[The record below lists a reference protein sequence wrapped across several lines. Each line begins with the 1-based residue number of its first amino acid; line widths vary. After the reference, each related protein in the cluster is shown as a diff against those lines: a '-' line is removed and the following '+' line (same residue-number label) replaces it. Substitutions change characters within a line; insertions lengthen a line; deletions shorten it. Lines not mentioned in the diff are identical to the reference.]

1 MNPLSPART
10 LAVMAAVL
18 AVTLIGGALARLF

>member
-1 MNPLSPART
+1 MNPVTPTRT

-18 AVTLIGGALARLF
+18 AITLIGGALARLF

>member
-18 AVTLIGGALARLF
+18 VVTLIGGALASLF